1 MKSADHNANVEISSR
16 HNVGLVSAG
25 RLIAGISRLNR
36 SITHAEYRFEVTDA
50 VDLSTADSAFCL
62 CDLLHLIKLVQL
74 ITSEIA
80 NDGCA
85 IAKDQAWLRRVAAH
99 LDQLLTEISTSAA
112 PSSATRFAESERD
125 SWGPTNA

>member
-25 RLIAGISRLNR
+25 RLIAGISRVNR

-62 CDLLHLIKLVQL
+62 CDLLNLIKLVQL
-74 ITSEIA
+74 IASEIA
-80 NDGCA
+80 SDGCA
-85 IAKDQAWLRRVAAH
+85 IAKDQAWLRRVAAQ

-112 PSSATRFAESERD
+112 PSFGPATATS
-125 SWGPTNA
+125 